1 MDSQST
7 KHIETIASANK
18 EMLDYFNKTFL
29 KNLEDIQDLKTQAFE
44 IDIKI
49 DELRKTRDLYAFKST
64 SRKSVFTPTI
74 SDDFDNERSKI
85 IDNQIADLENAK
97 EAVSTKIL
105 SLETSISSLKKR
117 LAVLNDAEEAIKELS
132 LAEQT
137 REESQTDD
145 DGFEFIEEP
154 VSEEIGSHGYNIL
167 MQDAFDKVL
176 LSTLIDRN
184 LKDGITSINHKLEV
198 LSYLLN
204 TDISRAKLTV
214 QEVIS
219 NLRGILDSV
228 DDINNRLDYNLESSK
243 PIVSQ
248 VDDFIAKQRD
258 LHPEY
263 TIESTIYSTD
273 DDINLHP
280 VFSINLI
287 KLLDIFFNNIYMH
300 SNANK
305 IEFKLTINP
314 NAIDTTLHD
323 NGVGIADDHLTQS
336 PWYSGLH
343 KSHEIIFLLGG
354 KLDIK
359 GDVITGTEVKFSFPI
374 EAK

>member
-1 MDSQST
+1 MDSQSK
-7 KHIETIASANK
+7 KHMETIASANK

-29 KNLEDIQDLKTQAFE
+29 SNLETIQDLKTQAFE

-49 DELRKTRDLYAFKST
+49 DELKKTRDLYAFKST

-85 IDNQIADLENAK
+85 IDAQVADLENAK
-97 EAVSTKIL
+97 EAVSSKIL
-105 SLETSISSLKKR
+105 SLETSLSSLKKR
-117 LAVLNDAEEAIKELS
+117 LAVLNQAEESIKALS
-132 LAEQT
+132 LEEQK
-137 REESQTDD
+137 REEELIEQE
-145 DGFEFIEEP
+145 GFEFVEEP
-154 VSEEIGSHGYNIL
+154 QEEDIGSHGYNIL
-167 MQDAFDKVL
+167 MQDAFDKAL

-184 LKDGITSINHKLEV
+184 IKSGITSVNHKLEV

-214 QEVIS
+214 QEVQNNLENILIS
-219 NLRGILDSV
+219 V
-228 DDINNRLDYNLESSK
+228 EDIDNRLDYNLESSK
-243 PIVSQ
+243 PIVAQ
-248 VDDFIAKQRD
+248 IDDFIANQRD

-263 TIESTIYSTD
+263 VIESTIASTD
-273 DDINLHP
+273 DELNLHP

-287 KLLDIFFNNIYMH
+287 KLLDIFFSNIYTH

-305 IEFKLTINP
+305 IEFRLTINP
-314 NAIDTTLHD
+314 NIIETTIQD
-323 NGVGIADDHLTQS
+323 NGIGIRDNYLAQS

-343 KSHEIIFLLGG
+343 KSQEIIFLLGG

-359 GDVITGTEVKFSFPI
+359 GDVINGTEIKFSFPI

>member
-1 MDSQST
+1 MDSQSK
-7 KHIETIASANK
+7 KHMETIASANK

-29 KNLEDIQDLKTQAFE
+29 SNLETIQDLKTQAFE

-49 DELRKTRDLYAFKST
+49 DELKKTRDLYAFKST

-85 IDNQIADLENAK
+85 IDAQVADLENAK
-97 EAVSTKIL
+97 EAVSSKIL
-105 SLETSISSLKKR
+105 SLEASLTSLKKR
-117 LAVLNDAEEAIKELS
+117 LAVLNQAEESIKALS
-132 LAEQT
+132 LEEQK
-137 REESQTDD
+137 REEELIEQE
-145 DGFEFIEEP
+145 GFEFVEEP
-154 VSEEIGSHGYNIL
+154 QEEDIGSHGYNIL
-167 MQDAFDKVL
+167 MQDAFDKAL

-184 LKDGITSINHKLEV
+184 IKSGITSVNHKLEV

-214 QEVIS
+214 QEVQNNLENILIS
-219 NLRGILDSV
+219 I
-228 DDINNRLDYNLESSK
+228 DDIDNRLDYNLESSK
-243 PIVSQ
+243 PIVAQ
-248 VDDFIAKQRD
+248 IDDFIANQRD

-263 TIESTIYSTD
+263 VIESTIASTD
-273 DDINLHP
+273 DELNLHP

-287 KLLDIFFNNIYMH
+287 KLLDIFFGNIYAH

-305 IEFKLTINP
+305 IEFRLTINP
-314 NAIDTTLHD
+314 NIIETTIQD
-323 NGVGIADDHLTQS
+323 NGIGIRDNYLAQS

-343 KSHEIIFLLGG
+343 KSQEIIFLLGG

-359 GDVITGTEVKFSFPI
+359 GDVINGTEIKFSFPI

>member
-1 MDSQST
+1 M
-7 KHIETIASANK
+7 ETIASANK

-29 KNLEDIQDLKTQAFE
+29 SNLETIQDLKTQAFE

-49 DELRKTRDLYAFKST
+49 DELKKTRDLYAFKST

-85 IDNQIADLENAK
+85 IDAQVADLENAK
-97 EAVSTKIL
+97 EAVSSKIL
-105 SLETSISSLKKR
+105 SLETSLSSLKKR
-117 LAVLNDAEEAIKELS
+117 LAVLNQAEESIKALS
-132 LAEQT
+132 LEEQK
-137 REESQTDD
+137 REEELIEQE
-145 DGFEFIEEP
+145 GFEFVEEP
-154 VSEEIGSHGYNIL
+154 QEEDIGSHGYNIL
-167 MQDAFDKVL
+167 MQDAFDKAL

-184 LKDGITSINHKLEV
+184 IKSGITSVNHKLEV

-214 QEVIS
+214 QEVQNNLENILIS
-219 NLRGILDSV
+219 V
-228 DDINNRLDYNLESSK
+228 EDIDNRLDYNLESSK
-243 PIVSQ
+243 PIVAQ
-248 VDDFIAKQRD
+248 IDDFIANQRD

-263 TIESTIYSTD
+263 VIESTIASTD
-273 DDINLHP
+273 DELNLHP

-287 KLLDIFFNNIYMH
+287 KLLDIFFSNIYVH

-305 IEFKLTINP
+305 IEFRLTINP
-314 NAIDTTLHD
+314 NIIETTIQD
-323 NGVGIADDHLTQS
+323 NGIGIRDNYLAQS

-343 KSHEIIFLLGG
+343 KSQEIIFLLGG

-359 GDVITGTEVKFSFPI
+359 GDVINGTEIKFSFPI